1 MVSPDSQADRAHCQA
16 ETPLSALFKFAEPA
30 LNTLGQ
36 IEMVSGFLDNWWG
49 NN

>member
-30 LNTLGQ
+30 LSAN
-36 IEMVSGFLDNWWG
+36 IPSPVRV
-49 NN
+49 